1 MSLMPN
7 LRGIFKENLNRVA
20 ISPKLERV
28 RPDPKFLG
36 VIEDPNAELPSG
48 SEADMIVVRSKYK
61 PTYEILIW
69 DFDSVFKKEGW
80 IFAGEAK
87 SKEEAVKSAQENML
101 TEKRGGESFG
111 KTLQDIATHHKV
123 DIKELEKQLEKGIGI
138 EGEHGEDASM
148 AKKVAMDHLW
158 ENPKY
163 YTKLVSCGLEEPIEE
178 GLLGSLGNAAVGAV
192 KGAVAGAT
200 GNKPGQNQGQ
210 DPSQMDPNVY
220 KKYQAEND
228 KLAKQKDVLTK
239 QLQKLNQDKA
249 ALAKK
254 YNVNPNA

>member
-7 LRGIFKENLNRVA
+7 LRGIFKENLDA
-20 ISPKLERV
+20 IANKVCNHGRKN
-28 RPDPKFLG
+28 DGTCGDCKQ
-36 VIEDPNAELPSG
+36 I
-48 SEADMIVVRSKYK
+48 K
-61 PTYEILIW
+61 
-69 DFDSVFKKEGW
+69 
-80 IFAGEAK
+80 
-87 SKEEAVKSAQENML
+87 
-101 TEKRGGESFG
+101 EKRGGEAFG

-200 GNKPGQNQGQ
+200 GNKPGQGQ